1 MLRQLGARMLP
12 ILRLS
17 NQSKSNTEADFREQ
31 SPVLRVRDS
40 PNLKSN

>member
-17 NQSKSNTEADFREQ
+17 NQPKSNTEADLRKQ

-40 PNLKSN
+40 PNLMLN